1 VFAAEQ
7 IPLEEIDVFLKQA
20 LKSAHVI
27 DLRRIHEA
35 SDLHKTLVGVAR
47 AGGFPLVEEN
57 VGSEAI
63 IDLSGPWDAFRRAIP
78 WNLEKTTA
86 RHLRQL
92 RGLGD
97 LTLEV
102 VNTGERLVPMVQ
114 ECLRLETLGWKSQF
128 GTPILSRVD
137 TARFYTELAAVGTA
151 DGFVTLY
158 GLRLNGRL
166 IAFEYC
172 LRSGVYIEMLK
183 ISYAP
188 DLAHYSPGNVLRY
201 LLLRREIE
209 LGEVKS
215 YHMGLTSEWKRRWAV
230 RFEPLSRIRIYDRGI
245 AARVGYYVGP
255 RARDLL
261 RRCTPLVMGVRWARR
276 LKDKTA
282 RGR

>member
-1 VFAAEQ
+1 
-7 IPLEEIDVFLKQA
+7 
-20 LKSAHVI
+20 
-27 DLRRIHEA
+27 
-35 SDLHKTLVGVAR
+35 
-47 AGGFPLVEEN
+47 VEEN

-92 RGLGD
+92 HGLGD
-97 LTLEV
+97 LSLEV
-102 VNTGERLVPMVQ
+102 VNGGERLVPMVQ

-128 GTPILSRVD
+128 GTPILARAD
-137 TARFYTELAAVGTA
+137 TTRFYSDLAAAGA
-151 DGFVTLY
+151 ANGFVALY

-172 LRSGVYIEMLK
+172 LRSSGYIEMLK

-230 RFEPLSRIRIYDRGI
+230 RFEPLSRVRIYDRGI
-245 AARVGYYVGP
+245 AARVGYYTGP

-261 RRCTPLVMGVRWARR
+261 RRCTPLVMGVRWVRR
-276 LKDKTA
+276 VKDRTA
-282 RGR
+282 RGQ

>member
-1 VFAAEQ
+1 MEQ
-7 IPLEEIDVFLKQA
+7 IPLEETETFFKQA

-27 DLRRIHEA
+27 DLRRIHEG
-35 SDLHKTLVGVAR
+35 SDLHKALVGAAR
-47 AGGFPLVEEN
+47 VCGFPLVEEN

-63 IDLSGPWDAFRRAIP
+63 IDLAGPWDAFRRAIP

-97 LTLEV
+97 LALEV
-102 VNTGERLVPMVQ
+102 VGGGERLAPMIQ
-114 ECLRLETLGWKSQF
+114 ECLQLETLGWKSQF
-128 GTPILSRVD
+128 GTPILSRAD
-137 TARFYTELAAVGTA
+137 TTRFYIDLATAGAA
-151 DGFVTLY
+151 DGFITLY

-172 LRSGVYIEMLK
+172 LRASGYIEMLK

-215 YHMGLTSEWKRRWAV
+215 YHMGLTSEWKRRWAI
-230 RFEPLSRIRIYDRGI
+230 RLEPLSRVRIYDRGI
-245 AARVGYYVGP
+245 VARVGYYAGP
-255 RARDLL
+255 RARGLL
-261 RRCTPLVMGVRWARR
+261 RRWTPLVMGVRWVRR
-276 LKDKTA
+276 LKDRTA
-282 RGR
+282 RAR